1 VAKLSFLSIGSL
13 GTGFVEASLERGLE
27 RPVDFIGADA
37 GSTDGGPSFLAGRGA
52 SFGRAAYY
60 RDLKLL
66 LRASRRAGVPLLV
79 GSCATSGSNWG
90 VDYFAEMARQAAAED
105 GLEDFTLAKIYTE
118 IEPQVIVKHLENG
131 NVTPLRPVL
140 PYDADTAMRSTRI
153 VGVLGAEPFQEALR
167 QGADVVLAG
176 RSTDTAI
183 FASIPLVHG
192 IDPGIA
198 WHSGKVAECGTAA
211 AEPRLRLDVL
221 RIEID
226 DDAFYVEAL
235 RDEVRCTPF
244 SVSGVQLHE
253 VSNPFTMVEPGV
265 SVDLSGVK
273 YEAVTDRKVRVRGAS
288 ATKMPYTVKLE
299 GVEPA
304 GYQRMFFFAV
314 HDPTILENLDA
325 WLMSV
330 ENDIQGRVGEIAGRD
345 AYAQCEVH
353 RNVYGRDG
361 VMGPR
366 DPVGHFEGHEAL
378 ILVDVVAPDPE
389 MCEAV
394 TDVVE
399 YAYLHAKSTVW
410 RGGAT
415 MAFPLQKRTFDVG
428 EVFKFNVNHVV
439 HTDDPMELCS
449 IELETVKGVK

>member
-1 VAKLSFLSIGSL
+1 MAKLAFLSIGSL
-13 GTGFVEASLERGLE
+13 GCGFVEASLERGLE

-37 GSTDGGPSFLAGRGA
+37 GSTDGGPAFLAGRGA
-52 SFGRAAYY
+52 SFGYAAYY

-66 LRASRRAGVPLLV
+66 LRAARRANVPLLV

-90 VDYFAEMARQAAAED
+90 VDYFADMAIKAAAED
-105 GLEDFTLAKIYTE
+105 GLDDFTLARIYTE
-118 IEPQVIVKHLENG
+118 VSPEVIVQHIEKG
-131 NVTPLRPVL
+131 NVTPLRPEL
-140 PYDADTAMRSTRI
+140 PYDEATARRSTRI
-153 VGVLGAEPFQEALR
+153 VSVLGVEAFQEALR

-176 RSTDTAI
+176 RATDTAI
-183 FASIPLVHG
+183 FASIPLLHG

-198 WHSGKVAECGTAA
+198 WHAGKVAECGTAA

-265 SVDLSGVK
+265 SVDLSHVK
-273 YEAVTDRKVRVRGAS
+273 YEAVTDRQVKVSGAT

-304 GYQRMFFFAV
+304 GFQRMFFFAV
-314 HDPTILENLDA
+314 HDPTILENLDV
-325 WLMSV
+325 WLASV
-330 ENDIQGRVGEIAGRD
+330 EKDIQGRVEEIAGPG
-345 AYAQCEVH
+345 AYEQCEVH

-361 VMGPR
+361 IMGPR
-366 DPVGHFEGHEAL
+366 DPVGRFEGHEAL

-389 MCEAV
+389 MCEPVA
-394 TDVVE
+394 DVVE
-399 YAYLHAKSTVW
+399 YAYLHAKSPVW

-415 MAFPLQKRTFDVG
+415 MAYPLQKRMYEVG

-439 HTDDPMELCS
+439 HTDDPLALCS
-449 IELETVKGVK
+449 IKLETVSGVK